1 MEWQWI
7 AREVVLSIHA
17 RQIAEHGGGSGI
29 RDNNL
34 LESALSRPL
43 NLAAYG
49 EPDVFELA
57 AAYGF
62 GLAKNHPFVDGNK
75 RTAYVLTR
83 LFLELHDIEFTAE
96 QTDKVKIFEGL
107 AAGEIAE
114 QELAEW
120 LRANSTPAD

>member
-7 AREVVLSIHA
+7 AREAVLSIHA

-29 RDNNL
+29 RDTNL

-43 NLAAYG
+43 NLAAYS

-57 AAYGF
+57 AAYGY
-62 GLAKNHPFVDGNK
+62 GIARNHPFIDGNK

-83 LFLELHDIEFTAE
+83 LFLALHNIDLSAE
-96 QTDKVKIFEGL
+96 PENKVKTFESL
-107 AAGEIAE
+107 AAGDISEDA
-114 QELAEW
+114 LAEW
-120 LRANSTPAD
+120 LRAHSKPLD